1 MKLLPN
7 WKKVL
12 WGSWSSWL
20 AIAASVAGAAE
31 LLLPLFQDFIPRGPF
46 VGLSMILAVLV
57 PVARIMAQPSLHE
70 GEECQ

>member
-12 WGSWSSWL
+12 WGSWSSRL
-20 AIAASVAGAAE
+20 AIAASVAGAIE

-46 VGLSMILAVLV
+46 VGLSLILAVLG
-57 PVARIMAQPSLHE
+57 PVARIMAQPALRE